1 MLILHEILHFLT
13 YALLFLIVYAV
24 QKNKMN
30 LTNFITGLIATI
42 FLDLDHLIDYFLHN
56 GIRFSLSEFLT
67 GQNFMES
74 GKAYVIFHGWEFV
87 LIIIVAYILIKKQNT
102 KNFLLSIIIGLTAHL
117 FFDSVANGMGR
128 YFYFIS
134 YRIATSF
141 VLYN

>member
-1 MLILHEILHFLT
+1 MLILHEILHFVT
-13 YALLFLIVYAV
+13 YILLFLIVYAI

-87 LIIIVAYILIKKQNT
+87 LIIIVVVVFFIYSKK
-102 KNFLLSIIIGLTAHL
+102 K
-117 FFDSVANGMGR
+117 R
-128 YFYFIS
+128 KW
-134 YRIATSF
+134 
-141 VLYN
+141 